1 VKCGCV
7 HSLGV
12 ICGVFAGI
20 VVALLLAEGRCVA
33 AGGRA
38 GEAGWHCEMASGAVT
53 SLWTFATPGIVLA
66 ASLVAIGAY
75 FAATALARRLLF
87 R

>member
-20 VVALLLAEGRCVA
+20 ALALLLAERGCRQ
-33 AGGRA
+33 AGGRVGDA
-38 GEAGWHCEMASGAVT
+38 AWYCETASGAVT
-53 SLWTFATPGIVLA
+53 SLWQFATPGIVLA

-75 FAATALARRLLF
+75 FAATALTRRLLF